1 MFTQKRITQ
10 LMILLFLWVLF
21 LLSGCAAAPMA
32 APSASAGSAA
42 PAVAPAAP
50 AGENAQANAIAPANA
65 VAQAGATDNA
75 GFQRKIIGRAS
86 ITLVVQ
92 DTQKAVDGINSL
104 MAQVNGY
111 VANANLYKSEHDG
124 GAILEGT
131 LTLRVPADQM
141 ERAMKQLES
150 LALTVGSKS
159 LSREDVT
166 DQYTDVDA
174 QLRNLTATETELR
187 ALLAEVRAKPAAK
200 PDDILA
206 VHQRITEI
214 RGQIDQLQGRKNVLD
229 NLISLATIDV
239 TLTPDV
245 LTQPVVEAGWR
256 PVAVV
261 HSAVRTLV
269 STLQIVGTAAI
280 WVAIYLLPLALI
292 ALAVFGGFFW
302 VLRLL
307 FRRVSN
313 RNRLA
318 SA

>member
-1 MFTQKRITQ
+1 MFTQKRITR
-10 LMILLFLWVLF
+10 LFVLLLVWALFLV
-21 LLSGCAAAPMA
+21 SGCAAAPAA
-32 APSASAGSAA
+32 APSASGGAA
-42 PAVAPAAP
+42 PAAIAPAAP
-50 AGENAQANAIAPANA
+50 AEQNAKTNA
-65 VAQAGATDNA
+65 VAQAGVADNA
-75 GFQRKIIGRAS
+75 GLQRKIIGKAS

-92 DTQKAVDGINSL
+92 DTQKAVDSINGL
-104 MAQVNGY
+104 MAQINGY
-111 VANANLYKSEHDG
+111 VANANLYKSDHEG

-141 ERAMKQLES
+141 DRAMKQLEG
-150 LALTVGSKS
+150 LAISVGSKT

-187 ALLAEVRAKPAAK
+187 ALLAEVRAKPDAK
-200 PDDILA
+200 PDDILT

-256 PVAVV
+256 PIAVV

-269 STLQIVGTAAI
+269 STLQVVGTAAI
-280 WVAIYLLPLALI
+280 WIAIYLLPLALI
-292 ALAVFGGFFW
+292 ALLVFGGFFW

-307 FRRVSN
+307 FRRLSN

-318 SA
+318 ST

>member
-10 LMILLFLWVLF
+10 LMILVLLWALF

-32 APSASAGSAA
+32 APSSGGGSAA
-42 PAVAPAAP
+42 EAVAPAAP
-50 AGENAQANAIAPANA
+50 AEQTAKVNA
-65 VAQAGATDNA
+65 VAQAGAADNA
-75 GFQRKIIGRAS
+75 GFQRKIIGKAS

-104 MAQVNGY
+104 MTQVNGY

-131 LTLRVPADQM
+131 LTLRMPADQM
-141 ERAMKQLES
+141 DRAMKQLEG
-150 LALTVGSKS
+150 LALTVGSKN

-187 ALLAEVRAKPAAK
+187 ALLAEVRAKPDAK
-200 PDDILA
+200 PDDILT

-256 PVAVV
+256 PSAVV

-292 ALAVFGGFFW
+292 ALVVFGGFFW
-302 VLRLL
+302 GLRLL